1 MDVALASL
9 HQVGQRYWQLY
20 SLAERILY
28 LMARSNSNSEFAERI
43 NWPVWLW
50 LFLAMMIASIYLTFW
65 APFGNLVAA
74 AISILISIALIYSA
88 RKSVLEIVVI
98 NNWLYVG
105 NAKIDCKHIKKVT
118 ELKKEEFLKLRGQ
131 NADPAAFNAT
141 RFWVST
147 GVKVELKD
155 KNDPTPYW
163 LIATRKPKKLAAAL
177 D

>member
-1 MDVALASL
+1 
-9 HQVGQRYWQLY
+9 
-20 SLAERILY
+20 
-28 LMARSNSNSEFAERI
+28 MARSNSNSEFAERI

-65 APFGNLVAA
+65 APFGNLFAA
-74 AISILISIALIYSA
+74 VVSILIAIALIYSA
-88 RKSVLEIVVI
+88 KKSVLEIVLI

-105 NAKIDCKHIKKVT
+105 NAKIECKHIKKVT
-118 ELKKEEFLKLRGQ
+118 ALPKEEFLKLRGQ

-141 RFWVST
+141 RFWVSI

-163 LIATRKPKKLAAAL
+163 LIATRKPKKLAEAL
-177 D
+177 N

>member
-1 MDVALASL
+1 
-9 HQVGQRYWQLY
+9 
-20 SLAERILY
+20 
-28 LMARSNSNSEFAERI
+28 MARSNSNSEFAERI

-50 LFLAMMIASIYLTFW
+50 LFLAMIVASIFLTFW
-65 APFGNLVAA
+65 APFGNLVATV
-74 AISILISIALIYSA
+74 ICILVSATLIYSA
-88 RKSVLEIVVI
+88 KKSVLEIVVI

-118 ELKKEEFLKLRGQ
+118 ALPKEEFLKLRGQ

-163 LIATRKPKKLAAAL
+163 LIASRKPKQLAAAL
-177 D
+177 N

>member
-1 MDVALASL
+1 
-9 HQVGQRYWQLY
+9 
-20 SLAERILY
+20 
-28 LMARSNSNSEFAERI
+28 MARSNSNSEFAERI

-65 APFGNLVAA
+65 APFGNIFA
-74 AISILISIALIYSA
+74 AIVSILISTALIYSA
-88 RKSVLEIVVI
+88 KRSVLEIVVI

-105 NAKIDCKHIKKVT
+105 NAKIECKHIKKVT
-118 ELKKEEFLKLRGQ
+118 ALPKEEFSKLRGE

-163 LIATRKPKKLAAAL
+163 LIATRKPKKLAETL
-177 D
+177 N

>member
-1 MDVALASL
+1 MT
-9 HQVGQRYWQLY
+9 
-20 SLAERILY
+20 
-28 LMARSNSNSEFAERI
+28 RSNSNSEFAERI

-65 APFGNLVAA
+65 APFGNLFAA
-74 AISILISIALIYSA
+74 VVSILISITLIYSA
-88 RKSVLEIVVI
+88 KKSALEIVVI

-105 NAKIDCKHIKKVT
+105 NAKIECKHIKRAIA
-118 ELKKEEFLKLRGQ
+118 LKREDFLKLRGQ

-147 GVKVELKD
+147 GVKVEIKD

-163 LIATRKPKKLAAAL
+163 LIATRKPKKLAEAL
-177 D
+177 N

>member
-1 MDVALASL
+1 
-9 HQVGQRYWQLY
+9 
-20 SLAERILY
+20 
-28 LMARSNSNSEFAERI
+28 MARSKSISEFAERI

-65 APFGNLVAA
+65 APFGNLLAA
-74 AISILISIALIYSA
+74 VVSILISIALIYSA
-88 RKSVLEIVVI
+88 KKSVLEIVVI
-98 NNWLYVG
+98 YNWLYVG
-105 NAKIDCKHIKKVT
+105 NAKIECKHIKKVT
-118 ELKKEEFLKLRGQ
+118 ALSKEDFLKLRGQ

-163 LIATRKPKKLAAAL
+163 LIATRKPKKLAEAL
-177 D
+177 N

>member
-1 MDVALASL
+1 
-9 HQVGQRYWQLY
+9 
-20 SLAERILY
+20 
-28 LMARSNSNSEFAERI
+28 MAKSNSNSEFAERI

-50 LFLAMMIASIYLTFW
+50 VFLAMMIASIFLTFW
-65 APFGNLVAA
+65 APFGNLLA
-74 AISILISIALIYSA
+74 AIVSILISFALIFA
-88 RKSVLEIVVI
+88 AKKTALEIVVI

-118 ELKKEEFLKLRGQ
+118 ALSKEDFLKLRGQ

-147 GVKVELKD
+147 GVKIELKD

-163 LIATRKPKKLAAAL
+163 LIATHKPKKLAAAL
-177 D
+177 N